1 MQTIQFIETV
11 QWIESQ
17 FSPEMI
23 AFLIGQIMPP
33 SHSSIRELG
42 KRAPSGFLLGIS
54 HELARKQFE
63 LESHPFAKTVLQ
75 AFELGFLLKG
85 SFPVKLAKLALGN
98 AEKEPNE
105 FGLYDLHGNVQEWV
119 EDGWHNIFDG
129 APNDGRAWIDDSGGG
144 WPLVAQQWRS
154 AFRGGVWFRD
164 HHRGV
169 GLRLART
176 VTLGWSLRLSPKWH
190 GGIPV
195 AAEKMNIEHRTSN
208 IEF

>member
-1 MQTIQFIETV
+1 MVSGRSRQSTPATTLFQRGECKKN
-11 QWIESQ
+11 
-17 FSPEMI
+17 
-23 AFLIGQIMPP
+23 
-33 SHSSIRELG
+33 SSRQ
-42 KRAPSGFLLGIS
+42 SY
-54 HELARKQFE
+54 
-63 LESHPFAKTVLQ
+63 
-75 AFELGFLLKG
+75 
-85 SFPVKLAKLALGN
+85 PVG
-98 AEKEPNE
+98 EKEPNE

-144 WPLVAQQWRS
+144 WPLVAQQCRS